1 MFENSLIDLE
11 EKKHPRRRWAPLP
24 VAIGLHVFVLAA
36 LLLVQIWTVPA
47 VADPEL
53 VTAFNGVIEVM
64 LPPPPPPPAG
74 PTRPTTPT
82 TAPTTPVQ
90 PDTQNIPD
98 TLPDPAPEA
107 TTTSTSPF
115 GSTNGV
121 DGGIDG
127 GVDGGDPNSRNLGG
141 GIGGIVPVAPPE
153 PRNEIV
159 RYDGT
164 ITRPVQLSGR
174 QPRYTELARRAG
186 IQGVVI
192 LEAVIDKQGRVS
204 NVRILKSLHSTL
216 DAEAMAAVKDWTF
229 EPARQGDRPVSVY
242 YTLTINFQIQR

>member
-1 MFENSLIDLE
+1 LE
-11 EKKHPRRRWAPLP
+11 EKNHPRRRLAPLP
-24 VAIGLHVFVLAA
+24 VAIGLHLVVLAA
-36 LLLVQIWTVPA
+36 LLLVQIWSVPA

-98 TLPDPAPEA
+98 TPPANPTPEA
-107 TTTSTSPF
+107 TVEGSVF
-115 GSTNGV
+115 GSQNGV

-127 GVDGGDPNSRNLGG
+127 GVDNGDPNSRNLGG
-141 GIGGIVPVAPPE
+141 SIGGSVPFAPPE

-159 RYDGT
+159 RYNGT
-164 ITRPVQLSGR
+164 MTRPVQLSGR

-186 IQGVVI
+186 IQGVVV

-204 NVRILKSLHSTL
+204 DVRILKKLHSSL
-216 DAEAMAAVKDWTF
+216 DAEAMAAVKEWTF
-229 EPARQGDRPVSVY
+229 EPARQGDRPVAVY